1 MLCFRCRAVPSLR
14 ASVSTPRA
22 LMYSA
27 SPFAVQSKAITSA
40 FPSARPF
47 SSTLLSTPVRPQQ
60 TQMLSRLPSTTLSAT
75 PSASSLLSQQSQQ
88 SRAFSATAH
97 LGVKRNTFNPSRRVQ
112 KRRSGFLAR
121 NRSQKGRL
129 VLIRRRLKG
138 RKAMSW

>member
-1 MLCFRCRAVPSLR
+1 MN
-14 ASVSTPRA
+14 
-22 LMYSA
+22 SA
-27 SPFAVQSKAITSA
+27 SPFAVQSKATTSA
-40 FPSARPF
+40 FSARSF

-60 TQMLSRLPSTTLSAT
+60 SQVLSRFPSTTLSAT
-75 PSASSLLSQQSQQ
+75 PSVSSLLSQQSQQ

-97 LGVKRNTFNPSRRVQ
+97 LGVKRNTYNPSRRVQ

-121 NRSQKGRL
+121 NKSQKGRL

>member
-22 LMYSA
+22 LMNSA
-27 SPFAVQSKAITSA
+27 SPFAVQSKATTSA
-40 FPSARPF
+40 FSARSF

-60 TQMLSRLPSTTLSAT
+60 SQVLSRLPSTTLSAT
-75 PSASSLLSQQSQQ
+75 PSVSSLLSQQSQQ

-97 LGVKRNTFNPSRRVQ
+97 LGVKRNTYNPSRRVQ

-121 NRSQKGRL
+121 NKSQKGRL